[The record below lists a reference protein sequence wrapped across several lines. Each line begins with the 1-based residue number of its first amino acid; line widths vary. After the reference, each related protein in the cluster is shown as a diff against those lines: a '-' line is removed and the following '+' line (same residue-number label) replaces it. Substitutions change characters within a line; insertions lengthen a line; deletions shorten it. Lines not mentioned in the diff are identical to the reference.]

1 MLVRS
6 PVQERGFLR
15 EFSLDRKRKKR
26 IANEGNASRFRSNWL
41 VLAVIVI
48 ASVVSA
54 QTSPAT
60 QKSRP
65 LVLTGAIPLA
75 GVQGRIDHFGVDT
88 KGHLFVSALG
98 NNTEEVLDLTAGR
111 AIRSLSVPR
120 PQGVVYAPASNE
132 LFVGSDEG
140 KLYIY
145 NGDSLELITSLDFGD
160 DVDNLRYDAAKGL
173 VYVGYGDE
181 EAGAIAVVDAATN
194 KRLDADYKL
203 GAHPES
209 FRLEVSG
216 PNIYVNLPDLKQIA
230 VINRSTNKITR
241 WPMTLESN
249 FPMALNEVDH
259 RLFVITHAPARLVV
273 FDTDTG
279 HQLAALPCV
288 QNSDDVFYDSA
299 RKRIYVPG
307 GEGSIDVFQQQDA
320 NHYGHIASVPSA
332 VGARTGGYFG
342 KGKKG
347 FEVLYVAVPARA
359 DHGAEVLIYTV
370 QD

>member
-1 MLVRS
+1 MPKLS
-6 PVQERGFLR
+6 FEHNLAK
-15 EFSLDRKRKKR
+15 L
-26 IANEGNASRFRSNWL
+26 L
-41 VLAVIVI
+41 LAVMVLV
-48 ASVVSA
+48 ASAGS
-54 QTSPAT
+54 QTDPPSPRS
-60 QKSRP
+60 KP
-65 LVLTGAIPLA
+65 LVLTGAIALV
-75 GVQGRIDHFGVDT
+75 GVQGRIDHLGADM
-88 KGHLFVSALG
+88 KGRLFVSALG

-111 AIRSLSVPR
+111 VMRSLSVPR

-145 NGDSLELITSLDFGD
+145 NGDSLELITAIDFGD
-160 DVDNLRYDAAKGL
+160 DVDNLRYDAANKQ

-181 EAGAIAVVDAATN
+181 EAGAIAVVDANTN
-194 KRLDADYKL
+194 KRLDAEYKL

-209 FRLEVSG
+209 FRLETSG
-216 PNIYVNLPDLKQIA
+216 PNIYVNLPDQKQIA
-230 VINRSTNKITR
+230 VINRSTRKITR
-241 WPMTLESN
+241 WPLTLESN
-249 FPMALNEVDH
+249 FPMALNEADH

-273 FDTDTG
+273 FDTNTG
-279 HQLAALPCV
+279 HELAALPCV
-288 QNSDDVFYDSA
+288 QNSDDIFYDDA

-307 GEGSIDVFQQQDA
+307 GEGMIDVFQQEHP
-320 NHYGHIASVPSA
+320 NHYAHLASIPSA

-359 DHGAEVLIYTV
+359 DHSAEVLIYTV